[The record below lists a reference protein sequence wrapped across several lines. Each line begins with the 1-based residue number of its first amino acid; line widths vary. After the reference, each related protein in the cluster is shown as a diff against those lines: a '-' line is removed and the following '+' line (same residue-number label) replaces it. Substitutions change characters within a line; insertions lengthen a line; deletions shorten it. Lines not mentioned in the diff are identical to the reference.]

1 MRYIDGNVVSQ
12 ASRQHISNLMSATAA
27 RLVEK
32 AEDIDSE
39 SEEDVT
45 DQRKGHAGS
54 MSVVRKTLQ
63 GIASHDTEEG
73 RVSFGRHDACIQM
86 GRELWSTQEL
96 TPEQRAQTHEVFFAD
111 GSFPEAKEALE
122 AASASTKLE
131 NQRPAP
137 FAERTQPYAGLSVEG
152 YGERINTWFET
163 IGAEEEPP
171 THEQMRALRR
181 VAQRIL
187 QEFGE

>member
-1 MRYIDGNVVSQ
+1 MRYIDGNVVSK
-12 ASRQHISNLMSATAA
+12 ASRQYISNLMSATAA
-27 RLVEK
+27 RFVENS
-32 AEDIDSE
+32 EDIDTDSE
-39 SEEDVT
+39 DDDMDKT
-45 DQRKGHAGS
+45 KGHAGN
-54 MSVVRKTLQ
+54 MSLVRKTLQ

-137 FAERTQPYAGLSVEG
+137 FAERTQPYAHLSVEG
-152 YGERINTWFET
+152 YGERINAWFET
-163 IGAEEEPP
+163 IAAEEEPP
-171 THEQMRALRR
+171 THEQIRVLRR
-181 VAQRIL
+181 VA
-187 QEFGE
+187 